1 MILQN
6 HFKFIVCI
14 CFLYCVILLVIH
26 QCLLYA
32 YTMESFPI
40 FSRQIAFADII
51 IVNKTDLVTEDSLL
65 ELKSRIT

>member
-1 MILQN
+1 MILEN
-6 HFKFIVCI
+6 HFKFIVFMLCNSARYSTRRI
-14 CFLYCVILLVIH
+14 
-26 QCLLYA
+26 QCNH
-32 YTMESFPI
+32 FQK